1 MVETND
7 AQTTRRPPM
16 VHLDPDGQGVV
27 YLWPNY
33 GSGFQTFYTSPQSRS
48 YPCLIRVVPYGFMV
62 YLDPGARYM
71 VYLQP
76 QQRMVPA
83 KSPLQISNK
92 NIIFSFH
99 KSLFKKALLSHFLG
113 QQRGYPRMISFLCP
127 FQGFPQVQYSCKTLK
142 MLTAPNMDP
151 QTLKTQVLYSLT
163 KKSRNKRCTN
173 NKKAS
178 HGSPRPW
185 W

>member
-1 MVETND
+1 
-7 AQTTRRPPM
+7 M

-62 YLDPGARYM
+62 YLDLGARYM

-76 QQRMVPA
+76 QQRMVPS

-92 NIIFSFH
+92 NIIFFFSQVSIQKGSSESFFGPT
-99 KSLFKKALLSHFLG
+99 KGVPQNDFIFVPFPRFSPGPIFLQDFKDVNG
-113 QQRGYPRMISFLCP
+113 P
-127 FQGFPQVQYSCKTLK
+127 
-142 MLTAPNMDP
+142 
-151 QTLKTQVLYSLT
+151 
-163 KKSRNKRCTN
+163 
-173 NKKAS
+173 
-178 HGSPRPW
+178 
-185 W
+185 

>member
-1 MVETND
+1 MDPQTLKTQVLYSLTKKVETND

-33 GSGFQTFYTSPQSRS
+33 ASGFQTFYTSPQSRS

-62 YLDPGARYM
+62 YLDPGARCM

-76 QQRMVPA
+76 QQRMVPS
-83 KSPLQISNK
+83 KSPLQISNQ
-92 NIIFSFH
+92 NVIFSFH

-127 FQGFPQVQYSCKTLK
+127 FPRF
-142 MLTAPNMDP
+142 
-151 QTLKTQVLYSLT
+151 
-163 KKSRNKRCTN
+163 
-173 NKKAS
+173 
-178 HGSPRPW
+178 SPGPIFLQDFKDVNGP
-185 W
+185 